1 MFVITNVAEP
11 IAVPVHTP
19 LAVRDGGMGV
29 LVGVLVGVKV
39 SVGVKVGVTVGRSR
53 QEPVTLSVTDESRD
67 VL

>member
-1 MFVITNVAEP
+1 MTKVAEP

-39 SVGVKVGVTVGRSR
+39 GVAVGRNR